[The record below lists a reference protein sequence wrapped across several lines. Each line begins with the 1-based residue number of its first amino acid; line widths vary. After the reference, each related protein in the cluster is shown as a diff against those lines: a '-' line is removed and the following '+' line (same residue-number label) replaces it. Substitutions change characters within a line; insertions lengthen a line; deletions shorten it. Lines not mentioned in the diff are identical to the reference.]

1 MKFATYLINLDRAVE
16 RREFMEAQLQEL
28 GLEYTRVPAVLGT
41 DLDEPI
47 DGFDETG
54 FKIRTGK
61 HRNPG
66 EIGCYFSHL
75 NVLEAFLESD
85 QEFALVLEDDA
96 QLPDE
101 LPSLL
106 GAAMAHRD
114 HWDLLRLSSSREGE
128 YRPIVDLD
136 EMHQLVINL
145 KVLKNTAAY
154 FINRRA
160 AAACLEHLRPMR
172 LPYDV
177 ALDRDWTMNFRTA
190 CIIPFPVKLSNH
202 EGQIAKAPRVR
213 LFRSTTFHLFHLLD
227 RLRRRRWREQIFQA
241 VKLQADPS
249 P

>member
-16 RREFMEAQLQEL
+16 RREFMEAQLQDL
-28 GLEYTRVPAVLGT
+28 RLEYRRVPAVLGA
-41 DLDEPI
+41 DLEEPI
-47 DGFDETG
+47 KGFDETG

-75 NVLEAFLESD
+75 NVLEAFLESE

-96 QLPDE
+96 HLPAE
-101 LPSLL
+101 LPGLL
-106 GAAMAHRD
+106 DAAMARRKC
-114 HWDLLRLSSSREGE
+114 WDLLRLSSSREGE
-128 YRPIVDLD
+128 YRPIADLD
-136 EMHQLVINL
+136 EKHQLVINL

-160 AAACLEHLRPMR
+160 AAACLEQLRPMR

-190 CIIPFPVKLSNH
+190 CIIPFPVKLSDH

-227 RLRRRRWREQIFQA
+227 RIRRRRWREQAFRE
-241 VKLQADPS
+241 VKSYAAPS
-249 P
+249 S